1 MSSTSQVTTFS
12 DLYVGR
18 KCGRCK
24 QICSLDAFG
33 KHAWCRQCCRAYNK
47 TYKRKSKQTPEQ
59 VRRANLRK
67 NFGITPEQ
75 YDEMYVAQGGAC
87 AICRATTNFTFDNL
101 CVDHDHTNGRVRG
114 LLCLNC
120 NTALGQF
127 KDSTSLLLK
136 AADYLEGF
144 K

>member
-1 MSSTSQVTTFS
+1 MAKNELVTPLGDSAMDETN
-12 DLYVGR
+12 
-18 KCGRCK
+18 
-24 QICSLDAFG
+24 DALKVTLATALAG
-33 KHAWCRQCCRAYNK
+33 EDVTNDVTKV
-47 TYKRKSKQTPEQ
+47 EQ
-59 VRRANLRK
+59 RGAD
-67 NFGITPEQ
+67 FGITPEQ
-75 YDEMYVAQGGAC
+75 YDEMHAAQGGAC
-87 AICRATTNFTFDNL
+87 AICRATTNFTFNNL

-136 AADYLEGF
+136 AADYPEGF

>member
-1 MSSTSQVTTFS
+1 MARNELVTPLGDSAMDETN
-12 DLYVGR
+12 
-18 KCGRCK
+18 
-24 QICSLDAFG
+24 DALKVTLATALAG
-33 KHAWCRQCCRAYNK
+33 EDVTNDVTKV
-47 TYKRKSKQTPEQ
+47 EQ
-59 VRRANLRK
+59 RGAD
-67 NFGITPEQ
+67 FGITPEQ
-75 YDEMYVAQGGAC
+75 YDEMHAAQGGAC
-87 AICRATTNFTFDNL
+87 AICRATTNFTFNNL

>member
-1 MSSTSQVTTFS
+1 MANNELVTPLGDSAMDETN
-12 DLYVGR
+12 
-18 KCGRCK
+18 
-24 QICSLDAFG
+24 DALKVTLATALAG
-33 KHAWCRQCCRAYNK
+33 EDVTNDVTKV
-47 TYKRKSKQTPEQ
+47 EQ
-59 VRRANLRK
+59 RGAD
-67 NFGITPEQ
+67 FGITPEQ
-75 YDEMYVAQGGAC
+75 YDEMHAAQGGAC
-87 AICRATTNFTFDNL
+87 AICRATTNFTFNNL

>member
-1 MSSTSQVTTFS
+1 MAKNELVTPLGDSAMDETN
-12 DLYVGR
+12 
-18 KCGRCK
+18 
-24 QICSLDAFG
+24 DALKVTLATALAG
-33 KHAWCRQCCRAYNK
+33 EDVTNDVTKV
-47 TYKRKSKQTPEQ
+47 EQ
-59 VRRANLRK
+59 RGAD
-67 NFGITPEQ
+67 FGITPEQ
-75 YDEMYVAQGGAC
+75 YDEMHAAQGGAC
-87 AICRATTNFTFDNL
+87 AICRATTNFTFNNL